1 MPEHEHACSAHPLND
16 FRVWESHYHPRNIS
30 LLLIRTFIQP
40 PSQHN
45 MLSLSNKSGHV
56 KIAPNCCWTGKTMHH

>member
-16 FRVWESHYHPRNIS
+16 FRVWESQPRNIY
-30 LLLIRTFIQP
+30 LLFIRMLLQP
-40 PSQHN
+40 PSQLN